1 MQVDFENTK
10 LIAKGN
16 NYTVGGNRKC
26 FNLITTSDVGMLKE
40 PSLSFGLVICQVFL
54 CLVL

>member
-26 FNLITTSDVGMLKE
+26 FNPITTSDVGMLKE
-40 PSLSFGLVICQVFL
+40 PNHYLLA
-54 CLVL
+54 